1 MQVRQ
6 TLIIPL
12 AAAGM
17 IVGKQGKTIKM
28 INTKTGANAA
38 LAKDPLESD
47 KTRKELVIKGTRAQ
61 VHTTQHTEIQT
72 HCNTLQFVF
81 FLKNSS

>member
-12 AAAGM
+12 AGAGM

-47 KTRKELVIKGTRAQ
+47 KTRKELVIKGTHAQ
-61 VHTTQHTEIQT
+61 VHTTQHTETQT
-72 HCNTLQFVF
+72 HCNTLPKY
-81 FLKNSS
+81 LS